1 MSRLS
6 KRAYVLQNLESL
18 IAWHTAQ
25 LITANK
31 QFDEAQQFYIFTASK
46 TGKGSSTAFFK
57 LKMMDNKAR
66 QVQQLM
72 FWRQIWSW
80 SGLPKTARLEKRPL
94 KRSLKLWIWAPA
106 STELLS
112 CPSPKHP
119 HLSRFEWVR
128 CITCAITQIYS
139 NALKV
144 PLLYSQ
150 HVTKHM
156 CNSSNIHHS
165 TCLAQ
170 SQLVS
175 TKKCVLGD
183 LFASGYTKCA
193 KCPCWLQ
200 QFEASADISSNTD
213 LGSCKTSFLQQTWH
227 WLQNNGIRI
236 HLHHITLMV
245 RLQVICSVL
254 NGTGISANRNI
265 ILWSQSLVLCSFLL
279 FKLFKHIWDWLN
291 QILLQQCIWSGTHE
305 LQEENLNSHDL
316 MTERHQNLCFPP
328 HLICW
333 V

>member
-119 HLSRFEWVR
+119 HLSKFEWVR

-139 NALKV
+139 NALKRY
-144 PLLYSQ
+144 L
-150 HVTKHM
+150 
-156 CNSSNIHHS
+156 S
-165 TCLAQ
+165 T
-170 SQLVS
+170 
-175 TKKCVLGD
+175 
-183 LFASGYTKCA
+183 
-193 KCPCWLQ
+193 P
-200 QFEASADISSNTD
+200 I
-213 LGSCKTSFLQQTWH
+213 GSCYNYSIVPMTWH
-227 WLQNNGIRI
+227 
-236 HLHHITLMV
+236 
-245 RLQVICSVL
+245 SP
-254 NGTGISANRNI
+254 AADNRSLALALSRSELTNS
-265 ILWSQSLVLCSFLL
+265 LSLVHTPNPYLWHANPLFLPAVEAT
-279 FKLFKHIWDWLN
+279 
-291 QILLQQCIWSGTHE
+291 WSPETPG
-305 LQEENLNSHDL
+305 
-316 MTERHQNLCFPP
+316 
-328 HLICW
+328 
-333 V
+333 